1 MPSLSIS
8 TPHALTQEEAT
19 ARLKSLFDKV
29 KERHGDKVSNLE
41 EKWDG
46 NKLDFSFST
55 YGFNIKGDMIVESDQ
70 VKINGNLPFAAM
82 MIKGQIEQ
90 GVRTE
95 LEKALA

>member
-1 MPSLSIS
+1 MPSLTIS
-8 TPHALTQEEAT
+8 TPHTLTAEEAT
-19 ARLKSLFDKV
+19 NRLKSLFDKV
-29 KERHGDKVSNLE
+29 KEKHGDKVNNLE

-46 NKLDFSFST
+46 NRLDFSFST
-55 YGFNIKGDMIVESDQ
+55 YGFNIKGDLTVEPNE
-70 VKINGNLPFAAM
+70 VKINGSLPFAAM